1 MENERPAGEN
11 NSETRKVTRRSFL
24 AAWAGVFSGLITL
37 ALGIPFVAS
46 IVGRP
51 VRSKKSGLAKVASLD
66 SLPIGQPVG
75 LKYAEM
81 AEGGYIHAEEPRDVW
96 AVRTSASAVTV
107 FSPIC
112 PHLGCRYHWDPG
124 SRQFLCPCHGSVFT
138 PEGRVVAGP
147 SPRSLDVLP
156 TEIRGGDLYV
166 EWQVLELGTSAK
178 TVTRS

>member
-1 MENERPAGEN
+1 MEIERSSESAV
-11 NSETRKVTRRSFL
+11 SETRKMTRRSFL
-24 AAWAGVFSGLITL
+24 AAWIGVFTGLITL
-37 ALGIPFVAS
+37 VLGIPFVAS

-51 VRSKKSGLAKVASLD
+51 ARSKKGGFARVAPLD
-66 SLPIGQPVG
+66 SLPVGQPID
-75 LKYAEM
+75 LKYAET
-81 AEGGYIHAEEPRDVW
+81 AEDGYIHAEEPRGVW

-147 SPRSLDVLP
+147 SPRPLDVLP

-166 EWQVLELGTSAK
+166 EWQVFELGTSAK
-178 TVTRS
+178 TVSGS

>member
-1 MENERPAGEN
+1 MENEKSFRESNP
-11 NSETRKVTRRSFL
+11 ETRKLTRRSFL
-24 AAWAGVFSGLITL
+24 AAWVGVFSGLITV

-51 VRSKKSGLAKVASLD
+51 ARSKKSGLAKVASLD
-66 SLPIGQPVG
+66 SLPIGHPVD

-96 AVRTSASAVTV
+96 ALRTSASAVTV

-124 SRQFLCPCHGSVFT
+124 SGQFLCPCHGSVFT

-147 SPRSLDVLP
+147 SPRPLDVLP

-166 EWQVLELGTSAK
+166 EWQVFELGTSAK
-178 TVTRS
+178 IVSGS